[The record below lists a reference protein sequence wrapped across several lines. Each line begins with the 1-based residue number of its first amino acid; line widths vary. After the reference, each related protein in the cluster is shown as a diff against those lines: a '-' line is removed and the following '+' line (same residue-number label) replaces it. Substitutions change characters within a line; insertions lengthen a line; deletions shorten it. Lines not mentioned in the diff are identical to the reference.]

1 MAVWLIET
9 IALVSIVDV
18 SIVSML
24 RVAVFDEDE
33 IISVVNNVLPF
44 CTVVVCE
51 STSIGTVC
59 VVVSCG

>member
-18 SIVSML
+18 SILSML
-24 RVAVFDEDE
+24 RVAVFDEEE

-44 CTVVVCE
+44 
-51 STSIGTVC
+51 
-59 VVVSCG
+59 